1 MKTRGVAE
9 TNQDKLDCLHSVIEY
24 KKRVQEAAAVIA
36 DTIQYDSRL
45 ANCNLE
51 EMTTAL
57 NLVALQLKDTQSQ
70 VPVQQASRI
79 VNSLPNQKPLKR
91 SSKR

>member
-1 MKTRGVAE
+1 MKLRGVAE

-51 EMTTAL
+51 EMTDAL

-79 VNSLPNQKPLKR
+79 VNNLPNQKPLKR

>member
-51 EMTTAL
+51 EMTAAL
-57 NLVALQLKDTQSQ
+57 SLVALQLKDTQSQ

-79 VNSLPNQKPLKR
+79 VNSLPNQKILKR

>member
-9 TNQDKLDCLHSVIEY
+9 TNQDKLDRFHSVIEY
-24 KKRVQEAAAVIA
+24 TKRVQEAAAVIA

-45 ANCNLE
+45 ANRNLE
-51 EMTTAL
+51 EMTDAL
-57 NLVALQLKDTQSQ
+57 NMVALQLKNTQSQ

-79 VNSLPNQKPLKR
+79 VNSLPNQKPLKTR
-91 SSKR
+91 GCK